1 MPIGDATNRKRAAG
15 LSYGITALVSLI
27 LGAIYLL
34 KDSFM
39 PYHAAALS
47 RSWSEVEVVTQVVLS
62 ALMTVAGGGWFT
74 VGIVILLLLTFPFRN
89 DQPWAIYALP
99 AIILLFYLPNLSAT
113 LSVLQNTPGTPP
125 YIGNVVA
132 CLSAV
137 VGLALY
143 PKPLIDP
150 S

>member
-1 MPIGDATNRKRAAG
+1 MTIGDATNRKRAAG

-27 LGAIYLL
+27 LGGIYLL

-47 RSWSEVEVVTQVVLS
+47 RSWGEVEAVTQVVLS

-74 VGIVILLLLTFPFRN
+74 VGVVILLLLAFPFRN
-89 DQPWAIYALP
+89 DRPWAIYALP

-125 YIGNVVA
+125 YQGNVIA

-137 VGLALY
+137 VGLVFY
-143 PKPLIDP
+143 PKPMLNH

>member
-1 MPIGDATNRKRAAG
+1 MTIGDATNRKRAAG

-27 LGAIYLL
+27 LGGIYLL

-39 PYHAAALS
+39 PYHAGALS
-47 RSWSEVEVVTQVVLS
+47 RSWSEVETVTQVLIS

-74 VGIVILLLLTFPFRN
+74 LGVVILLLLAFPFCN
-89 DQPWAIYALP
+89 DRMWAVYALP
-99 AIILLFYLPNLSAT
+99 TIILLFYLPNLSAT

-125 YIGNVVA
+125 WQGNVVA

-143 PKPLIDP
+143 PKPLMDQ

>member
-1 MPIGDATNRKRAAG
+1 MPIGDATKRKRAAG

>member
-1 MPIGDATNRKRAAG
+1 MTIGGATNRKRAAG

-27 LGAIYLL
+27 LGGVYLV

-39 PYHAAALS
+39 PYHAEALS
-47 RSWSEVEVVTQVVLS
+47 RGWSEVEAVTQVLIS

-74 VGIVILLLLTFPFRN
+74 VGVMILLLLAFPFRN
-89 DQPWAIYALP
+89 DRTWAIYALP
-99 AIILLFYLPNLSAT
+99 VIILLFYLPNLSAT
-113 LSVLQNTPGTPP
+113 LSVFYNTPGTPP
-125 YIGNVVA
+125 WQGNVIA

-137 VGLALY
+137 VGLTLY
-143 PKPLIDP
+143 PKPLIDQ